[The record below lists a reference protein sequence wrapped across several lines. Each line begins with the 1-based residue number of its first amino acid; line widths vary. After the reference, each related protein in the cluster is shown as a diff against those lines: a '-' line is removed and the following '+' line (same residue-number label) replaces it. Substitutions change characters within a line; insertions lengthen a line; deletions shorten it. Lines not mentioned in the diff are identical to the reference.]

1 MKEYF
6 KLFKVSISYAL
17 LIVFVMWIVKGIES
31 LLNLKLYTLGVYPR
45 SVDGLWG
52 VITSPL
58 LHGDLQH
65 LIANT
70 LPMLILSTLLFFFYG
85 KKSILIFILLWLT
98 SGIFTWVIGRSSWH
112 IGASSVIYAMASFLV
127 FGGLISK
134 NYKLILVSVFVI
146 IAYSGLVFGL
156 LPTSGQVS
164 WEGHLSGVLAGLF
177 WTYIYRNSLKK
188 HKIKGLK

>member
-6 KLFKVSISYAL
+6 RLFKVAISYAL
-17 LIVFVMWIVKGIES
+17 LIVFVMWIVKGFES
-31 LLNLKLYTLGVYPR
+31 LLHLRFYTLGIYPR

-52 VITSPL
+52 VFTSPL

-177 WTYIYRNSLKK
+177 WTYVYRNSLKK